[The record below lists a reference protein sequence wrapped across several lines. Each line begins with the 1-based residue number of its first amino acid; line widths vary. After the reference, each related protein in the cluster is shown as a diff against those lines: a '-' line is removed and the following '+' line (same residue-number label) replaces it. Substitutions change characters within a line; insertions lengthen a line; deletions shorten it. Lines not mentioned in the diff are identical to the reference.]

1 MCVDPKGRRV
11 GTGCLRKQSEMG
23 TPGYH
28 KDPSHSRTSLKTGK
42 FYTTQSPSKPETVFL
57 ADNTVNVYCS
67 LVLKTYFNRSHNLII
82 KKIHKVSR
90 TDPVANWG
98 FCSQILS
105 SAMKTAHERGGCL
118 SCCWQEAAREVW
130 WFEWESYSVHETV
143 WEALGGVAPATC
155 SHAFTLS
162 LQILTPL
169 ELETPSFISCLSH
182 SVLSQQEKNH

>member
-90 TDPVANWG
+90 TNPVANWG

-105 SAMKTAHERGGCL
+105 SAIKSTWKMRLFILQLTGSSKRSVVVWMGIVLGSWNCMGSIRRCGSSHLFPCL
-118 SCCWQEAAREVW
+118 RS
-130 WFEWESYSVHETV
+130 FITDSN
-143 WEALGGVAPATC
+143 
-155 SHAFTLS
+155 
-162 LQILTPL
+162 PL